1 MRGHRHPVLVRRKF
15 EELHAL
21 GPTTQTA
28 TAMGYFWRLFD
39 IEDELRE
46 LSDDERHAQRQLRS
60 RPLLNEFKT
69 WMDQQ
74 LATLR
79 PKHDLR
85 RAINYMTTRWECFE
99 RFLDSGDI
107 PFDNNASEQAVKNP
121 VIGKKNWL
129 FFGSP
134 AGGHAAA
141 IFYTLTATCRRL
153 KIDPYAYLK
162 DVFERLP
169 ILMQHEPNPD
179 VMTLLVPLLPD
190 HWLAEHPESQLQIR
204 TNEANTK
211 SAARR
216 SRRTQRRKALNHN
229 QRNSS

>member
-1 MRGHRHPVLVRRKF
+1 
-15 EELHAL
+15 
-21 GPTTQTA
+21 
-28 TAMGYFWRLFD
+28 
-39 IEDELRE
+39 
-46 LSDDERHAQRQLRS
+46 
-60 RPLLNEFKT
+60 
-69 WMDQQ
+69 MDQQ

-79 PKHDLR
+79 PRHDLR

-134 AGGHAAA
+134 AGGQAAA

-169 ILMQHEPNPD
+169 VLMQNSFDPD
-179 VMTLLVPLLPD
+179 TLSDLVVSSDLDARSNLKSLASLTPLLPD

-204 TNEANTK
+204 TTEANTK

-216 SRRTQRRKALNHN
+216 PPLTLNPPPPGPRPHQLKPPITRPRLQR
-229 QRNSS
+229 SP

>member
-216 SRRTQRRKALNHN
+216 SRRTRRRQTLDRTN
-229 QRNSS
+229 QNRQ